1 MVAGPTPPS
10 RVSVDHCGLP
20 VIRLAAN
27 HNAPDHTVVFEELY
41 PVLRG
46 YCATCRENWPSS
58 RVAERKARSCG
69 VMVRYL
75 SYLNRDRV
83 AAEAIRNEARRALTG

>member
-1 MVAGPTPPS
+1 MVGGPTPPM
-10 RVSVDHCGLP
+10 RVSVDHRGLP
-20 VIRLAAN
+20 LIRLAAN
-27 HNAPDHTVVFEELY
+27 HNAPDHTVVLEELS
-41 PVLRG
+41 PIIRG

-83 AAEAIRNEARRALTG
+83 AAEAIRTEARRALTG